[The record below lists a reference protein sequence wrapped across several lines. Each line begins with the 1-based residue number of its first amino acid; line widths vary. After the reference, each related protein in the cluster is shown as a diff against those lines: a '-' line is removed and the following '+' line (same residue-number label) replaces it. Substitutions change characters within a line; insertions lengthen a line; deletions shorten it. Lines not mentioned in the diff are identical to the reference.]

1 MIVLKSHYEIEQVRK
16 TCQIVASTLEALKKV
31 IEPGITCR
39 DLNELAEKL
48 IMQEGAIPA
57 FKGYR
62 GFPSALCTSVN
73 EEIVH
78 GIPDGRKLKEG
89 DIISLDLGA
98 KLNGFFGDCAVT
110 LPVGKIGEEAEKLLQ
125 VTETSLYLGIK
136 QAVVDNR
143 LFDISYAIQSWVEEN
158 GFSVVRDFVG
168 HGIGRELHEEPQ
180 VPNFGIPHQGPRLKE
195 GMILAL
201 EPMVNAGIFKVKI
214 LDDGWTAVTADGSLS
229 AHFEH
234 TIAITSN
241 GPEILSKLD

>member
-1 MIVLKSHYEIEQVRK
+1 MIVLKSHDEIEQVRK
-16 TCQIVASTLEALKKV
+16 SCQIVASILEELRKV

-39 DLNELAEKL
+39 ELNELAEKL
-48 IMQEGAIPA
+48 IMHEGAVPA

-62 GFPSALCTSVN
+62 GFPAALCTSVN
-73 EEIVH
+73 EQIVH
-78 GIPDGRKLKEG
+78 GIPDGRRLKEG

-98 KLNGFFGDCAVT
+98 KLNGFFGDCAITV
-110 LPVGKIGEEAEKLLQ
+110 PVGKISEEAERLLK

-180 VPNFGIPHQGPRLKE
+180 VPNFGTPHQGPRLKE
-195 GMILAL
+195 GMVLAL
-201 EPMVNAGIFKVKI
+201 EPMVNAGDFRVKI
-214 LDDGWTAVTADGSLS
+214 LDDRWTAVTADGNLS

-234 TIAITSN
+234 IIAITSN
-241 GPEILSKLD
+241 GPDILSKLG